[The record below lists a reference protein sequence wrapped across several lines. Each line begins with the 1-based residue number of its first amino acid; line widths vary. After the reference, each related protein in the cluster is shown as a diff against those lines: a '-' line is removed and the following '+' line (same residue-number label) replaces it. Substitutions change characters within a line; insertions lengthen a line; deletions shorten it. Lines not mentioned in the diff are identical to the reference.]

1 MEFLDEI
8 KLDESKFIKYKRF
21 LFLKIKDKNFLKGI
35 STVIGAAILNFVIGA
50 IFSVCQLVLYEISYI
65 RWTNPNNNITID
77 NQAFYYPTEKIAQ
90 HLASFISGILYKK
103 LGLHYT
109 NLIGIII
116 LFFGYLTLFLSK
128 RFAVDMISMV
138 LTGIGTGIIY
148 YPSTANACEWF
159 IHNKGIIIGIIET
172 MISLGSFF
180 FDLLGERMVNK
191 AQDKGEEDEKFYTLE
206 EGEKFKT
213 FMIYLIIIVIV
224 FCIFAF
230 LLMFVKRKD
239 TDSDKNKIDA
249 QLIAEVNDSDQN
261 PININPEESIDNIIL
276 DENQPSEV
284 ILNEDSPKKNYSF
297 KKKLKTVMKSKQLI
311 IFALIVILEGPL
323 TSTIFGFYQ
332 GIGKNFKISRKV
344 LNSIG
349 PVNFIL
355 ECIAGFIFGLL
366 CDYISNK
373 NLLLFIFG
381 VDIIVGYLYVV
392 SFNYD
397 ALFFIFTNLASFTC
411 GGFYSVKDYYLM
423 TVFGVELYVIIIAY
437 VNFLSA
443 VVVIVLTPVVYALI
457 KIGNKN
463 LKPDEKPNTAGYWIT
478 FVLLSTCS
486 LISLVFSLIVK
497 YDPFDY
503 EEHIEKKSDEK
514 KQDLITENNNQ
525 DNNDEILM

>member
-8 KLDESKFIKYKRF
+8 KLDESNIIKYKRF

-65 RWTNPNNNITID
+65 RWTNPKNNITID
-77 NQAFYYPTEKIAQ
+77 NQAFYYPTEKILQ
-90 HLASFISGILYKK
+90 YMASFVGGILYKK

-180 FDLLGERMVNK
+180 FNLLGERMVKK
-191 AQDKGEEDEKFYTLE
+191 AKDKGEEGEKFYTLE

-213 FMIYLIIIVIV
+213 FMIYLIIIVII
-224 FCIFAF
+224 FYIFAF
-230 LLMFVKRKD
+230 LLMFIKRKD

-249 QLIAEVNDSDQN
+249 QLIAEINDSNEN

-276 DENQPSEV
+276 DGNQPSEV
-284 ILNEDSPKKNYSF
+284 ILNEDTPKKNYSF
-297 KKKLKTVMKSKQLI
+297 NKKLKTVMKSKQLI

-323 TSTIFGFYQ
+323 TSTIFSNYQ
-332 GIGKNFKISRKV
+332 AIGKKFQISRKV
-344 LNSIG
+344 LSSIG

-355 ECIAGFIFGLL
+355 ECIGGFIFGLL
-366 CDYISNK
+366 CDYISKK

-381 VDIIVGYLYVV
+381 VDFIIGYLYVV
-392 SFNYD
+392 SFNYG
-397 ALFFIFTNLASFTC
+397 AIFFIFTNLASFTL
-411 GGFYSVKDYYLM
+411 GGFLSVKDYYLM
-423 TVFGVELYVIIIAY
+423 TVFGIELYVIIIAF
-437 VNFLSA
+437 VNFLSS
-443 VVVIVLTPVVYALI
+443 VVVIIISPVVYGFA

-463 LKPDEKPNTAGYWIT
+463 LKDNEKASTAGYWIT
-478 FVLLSTCS
+478 FVLLSTFS
-486 LISLVFSLIVK
+486 LISFVFSLYIK
-497 YDPFDY
+497 CDPFDY
-503 EEHIEKKSDEK
+503 EKYIEKKSDEK
-514 KQDLITENNNQ
+514 KQNLITENNSQ
-525 DNNDEILM
+525 DNKDEILV

>member
-1 MEFLDEI
+1 MNNYGEIRLNESCFLR
-8 KLDESKFIKYKRF
+8 LKRF
-21 LFLKIKDKNFLKGI
+21 LFVKLKDKTFLKAI
-35 STVIGAAILNFVIGA
+35 STVIGASLIYFLAGA
-50 IFSVCQLVLYEISYI
+50 VFSVIQLLLYQISYI
-65 RWTNPNNNITID
+65 HWKNPGSKITLND
-77 NQAFYYPTEKIAQ
+77 QTFYYPTQKISQ
-90 HLASFISGILYKK
+90 HIAALICGFIYIKI
-103 LGLHYT
+103 GLHYT
-109 NLIGIII
+109 NLMGMVF
-116 LFFGYLTLFLSK
+116 LFVGYLTLLLSK
-128 RFAVDMISMV
+128 SFEADIVSMV
-138 LTGIGTGIIY
+138 FCGIGTGIIY

-224 FCIFAF
+224 FYIFAF

-284 ILNEDSPKKNYSF
+284 ILNEDTPKKNYSF

-423 TVFGVELYVIIIAY
+423 NVFGVELYVIIIAY